1 MGSAMAASSR
11 GQVSGRGDEVAATK
25 RLVVSFTLP
34 SNCERWHWPIEGEDS
49 IDAFVEILDRANIP
63 WTVRDA

>member
-1 MGSAMAASSR
+1 
-11 GQVSGRGDEVAATK
+11 VIAATK
-25 RLVVSFTLP
+25 RVVVSFTLP
-34 SNCERWHWPIEGEDS
+34 SNGERWHWPIEGEDG